1 MVRPRT
7 TALLLAAALGCGA
20 PERGPA
26 PLMNAPAIPALDA
39 AAPARTETATFALGC
54 FWCPDAQFGILPG
67 VVRTRVGY
75 AGGTT
80 ENPTYHDLGDH
91 TECVQIDYDPATLS
105 FDQVLERIWTAHN
118 PCVRTEYKQYRNAI
132 FYVDEA
138 QRKAIEASKDRKE
151 AELGKSI
158 KTVILPLTRFTVA
171 EDYHQKYE
179 LRCTEGLI
187 EEFKAIYPDPKDL
200 CNSTAAARVNGY
212 IAGRGTREQF
222 QAEADRLG
230 LSPEGRKRLEIYV
243 LK

>member
-1 MVRPRT
+1 VRLSI
-7 TALLLAAALGCGA
+7 AFLMAASLGCGA
-20 PERGPA
+20 SEREPSRMMKA
-26 PLMNAPAIPALDA
+26 LAIPALDA

-80 ENPTYHDLGDH
+80 PNPTYHDLGDH
-91 TECVQIDYDPATLS
+91 TECVQIDYDPTTLS
-105 FDQVLERIWTAHN
+105 FDQVLDRLWTAHN

-132 FYVDEA
+132 FYADEA
-138 QRKAIEASKDRKE
+138 QRKAIEASKERKE
-151 AELGKSI
+151 SELGKPI
-158 KTVILPLTRFTVA
+158 KTLVLPLTRFFVA

-187 EEFKAIYPDPKDL
+187 EEFKAIYPDAKDL

-212 IAGRGTREQF
+212 IAGRGTRRQYDL
-222 QAEADRLG
+222 EADQLG
-230 LSPEGRKRLEIYV
+230 LSPEGRKRLEIYI

>member
-1 MVRPRT
+1 MMKAST
-7 TALLLAAALGCGA
+7 I
-20 PERGPA
+20 
-26 PLMNAPAIPALDA
+26 PAIDV

-80 ENPTYHDLGDH
+80 PNPSYHDLGDH
-91 TECVQIDYDPATLS
+91 TECVQIDFDPAKLT
-105 FDQVLERIWTAHN
+105 FTQVLDRIWISHN

-132 FYVDEA
+132 FYASEA
-138 QRKAIEASKDRKE
+138 QKVVIEASKDSKE
-151 AELGKSI
+151 KELGKSI
-158 KTVILPLTRFTVA
+158 KTAILPLSEFHLA

-187 EEFKAIYPDPKDL
+187 EEFKAIYPDAKDF

-212 IAGRGTREQF
+212 IAGRGTKEQYALE
-222 QAEADRLG
+222 AEQLG
-230 LSPEGRKRLEIYV
+230 LSPEGRKRLLVYIF
-243 LK
+243 K

>member
-1 MVRPRT
+1 MK
-7 TALLLAAALGCGA
+7 
-20 PERGPA
+20 
-26 PLMNAPAIPALDA
+26 APAIPALDA

-80 ENPTYHDLGDH
+80 DHPTYHDLGDH

-105 FDQVLERIWTAHN
+105 FDQVLDRIWTSHN

-132 FYVDEA
+132 FYADEA
-138 QRKAIEASKDRKE
+138 QRKAIEASKERKE
-151 AELGKSI
+151 AELAKPI
-158 KTVILPLTRFTVA
+158 KTVILPLARFYIA

-187 EEFKAIYPDPKDL
+187 EEFREMYPDAKDL

-212 IAGRGTREQF
+212 IAGRGTRKQYE
-222 QAEADRLG
+222 AEGDQLG
-230 LSPEGRKRLEIYV
+230 LSPEGRRRLEVYI

>member
-1 MVRPRT
+1 VNRK
-7 TALLLAAALGCGA
+7 TAALLLLAAAGCG
-20 PERGPA
+20 GPLRE
-26 PLMNAPAIPALDA
+26 PSRMMNAPAVPALDA

-80 ENPTYHDLGDH
+80 PNPTYHDLGDH
-91 TECVQIDYDPATLS
+91 TECVQIDYDPAKLT
-105 FDQVLERIWTAHN
+105 FDQVLDRIWTSHN

-132 FYVDEA
+132 FYASDA
-138 QRKAIEASKDRKE
+138 QKKAIEDSKERKE
-151 AELGKSI
+151 KELGKPI
-158 KTVILPLTRFTVA
+158 KTVILPLSRFYVA

-222 QAEADRLG
+222 KAEGELLG
-230 LSPEGRKRLEIYV
+230 LSPEGRKRLEIYL

>member
-1 MVRPRT
+1 MSEV
-7 TALLLAAALGCGA
+7 LLLAMLGCGVPA
-20 PERGPA
+20 PETVPMMKA
-26 PLMNAPAIPALDA
+26 LAIPAIDA
-39 AAPARTETATFALGC
+39 AAPAKTETATFALGC

-91 TECVQIDYDPATLS
+91 TECVQVDYDPAKMS
-105 FDQVLERIWTAHN
+105 FDQVLDRLWTSHN
-118 PCVRTEYKQYRNAI
+118 PCVRTEYKQYRNVI
-132 FYVDEA
+132 FFADET
-138 QRKAIEASKDRKE
+138 QRKAVEASKERKE
-151 AELGKSI
+151 KDLGKPI
-158 KTVILPLTRFTVA
+158 KTAILPLTKFHVA

-187 EEFKAIYPDPKDL
+187 EEFKAMYPDAKDL

-222 QAEADRLG
+222 KAEADQLG
-230 LSPEGRKRLEIYV
+230 LSPDGRKRLEIYI

>member
-1 MVRPRT
+1 M
-7 TALLLAAALGCGA
+7 
-20 PERGPA
+20 
-26 PLMNAPAIPALDA
+26 MNASPLPPLDA

-91 TECVQIDYDPATLS
+91 TECVQIDYDPATLT
-105 FDQVLERIWTAHN
+105 FDQVLDRIWISHN

-132 FYVDEA
+132 FYATEA
-138 QRKAIEASKDRKE
+138 QKQAIEASRMRTEQK
-151 AELGKSI
+151 LGKPV
-158 KTVILPLTRFTVA
+158 KTAILPLTRFHIA

-200 CNSTAAARVNGY
+200 CRSTAAARVNGY
-212 IAGRGTREQF
+212 IAGKGTREQF
-222 QAEADRLG
+222 KAEAGLLG
-230 LSPEGRKRLEIYV
+230 LSADGLKRLEIYV
-243 LK
+243 FK

>member
-1 MVRPRT
+1 M
-7 TALLLAAALGCGA
+7 
-20 PERGPA
+20 
-26 PLMNAPAIPALDA
+26 MNASAIPAIDA

-80 ENPTYHDLGDH
+80 AHPTYHDLGDH
-91 TECVQIDYDPATLS
+91 TECVQIDYDPATLR
-105 FDQVLERIWTAHN
+105 FDQVLDRIWTSHN
-118 PCVRTEYKQYRNAI
+118 PCVRTDYKQYRNAI
-132 FYVDEA
+132 FYATDA
-138 QRKAIEASKDRKE
+138 QKNAIEASKERLEK
-151 AELGKSI
+151 ALGKAI
-158 KTVILPLTRFTVA
+158 KTAILPLSSFTLA

-187 EEFKAIYPDPKDL
+187 EEFKAIYPDAKDL

-212 IAGRGTREQF
+212 IAGRGSRGQF
-222 QAEADRLG
+222 RTEADQLG
-230 LSPEGRKRLEIYV
+230 LSPEGRKRLEIYI